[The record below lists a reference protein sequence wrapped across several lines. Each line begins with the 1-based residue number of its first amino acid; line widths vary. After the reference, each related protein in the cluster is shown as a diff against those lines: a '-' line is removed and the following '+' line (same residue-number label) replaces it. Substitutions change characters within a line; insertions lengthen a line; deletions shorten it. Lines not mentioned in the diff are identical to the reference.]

1 MIKTIIFDL
10 DNTLYDYDLCHNH
23 GLKLA
28 YEKWR
33 EIGYNES
40 LEEFKELYSTS
51 RIWVKKFLS
60 DTAASHSRALY
71 FQKLVETVE
80 GIPNTK
86 IIIKLYDSYYE
97 GFYRNLQAFPKIDE
111 VLQKLKQANYQ
122 LAIVSN
128 MLAETQYR
136 KLALLNLGDM
146 FDFIITSQSVEHE
159 KPHPHIYSHTLTL
172 TGSSPE
178 ETVMIGDSIV
188 DDIEPALWMGMKA
201 IWFNPKGFEP
211 SVTIEKE
218 YSTIKNY
225 DNLLTE
231 IAKLNS

>member
-10 DNTLYDYDLCHNH
+10 DNTLYDYDLCHGN

-28 YEKWR
+28 YQAWTKL
-33 EIGYNES
+33 GYSE
-40 LEEFKELYSTS
+40 LWEEFKELYSTS

-71 FQKLVETVE
+71 FQKLVETVV
-80 GIPNTK
+80 GIPNTD

-97 GFYRNLQAFPKIDE
+97 GFYSNLKAFPNIHN
-111 VLQKLKQANYQ
+111 VLRQLKKAGYQ
-122 LAIVSN
+122 LALVSN

-146 FDFIITSQSVEHE
+146 FDYIITSQSVEHE

-172 TGSSPE
+172 TGSNSE
-178 ETVMIGDSIV
+178 ETIMIGDSLI

-201 IWFNPKGFEP
+201 IWFNPKKLEP
-211 SVTIEKE
+211 SISFEGE
-218 YSTIKNY
+218 YLEITSY
-225 DNLLTE
+225 DNLLGE
-231 IAKLNS
+231 IAKIVQ

>member
-1 MIKTIIFDL
+1 MIKTVIFDL
-10 DNTLYDYDLCHNH
+10 DNTLYDYDLCHSH
-23 GLKLA
+23 GLDLA
-28 YEKWR
+28 HKKWM
-33 EIGYNES
+33 EMGYKES
-40 LEEFKELYSTS
+40 KEEFKELYSTS
-51 RIWVKKFLS
+51 RTWVKKFLS

-80 GIPNTK
+80 GNPNTH
-86 IIIKLYDSYYE
+86 IIIKLYDAYYE
-97 GFYRNLQAFPKIDE
+97 GFYRNLQAYPKINE
-111 VLQKLKQANYQ
+111 ILKQLKREGYQ

-172 TGSSPE
+172 TGSNPE
-178 ETVMIGDSIV
+178 ETIMIGDSLI

-201 IWFNPKGFEP
+201 IWFNPKELEP
-211 SVTIEKE
+211 SISIEKE
-218 YSTIKNY
+218 YVEVQNY
-225 DNLLTE
+225 NNLIEE
-231 IAKLNS
+231 ITNLNS

>member
-10 DNTLYDYDLCHNH
+10 DNTLYDYDSCHSH

-51 RIWVKKFLS
+51 RIWVKRFLS

-71 FQKLVETVE
+71 FQKLVETVA
-80 GIPNTK
+80 GIPNTD

-97 GFYRNLQAFPKIDE
+97 GFYRNLQAFPKITE
-111 VLQKLKQANYQ
+111 VLGKLKQANYQ

-136 KLALLNLGDM
+136 KLALLNLGDK

-188 DDIEPALWMGMKA
+188 DDIEPTLWMGMKA
-201 IWFNPKGFEP
+201 IWFNPKGF
-211 SVTIEKE
+211 K
-218 YSTIKNY
+218 
-225 DNLLTE
+225 
-231 IAKLNS
+231 

>member
-1 MIKTIIFDL
+1 
-10 DNTLYDYDLCHNH
+10 LYDYDLCHNH

>member
-10 DNTLYDYDLCHNH
+10 DNTLYDYDSCHRN
-23 GLKLA
+23 GLELA
-28 YEKWR
+28 YKNW
-33 EIGYNES
+33 IKLGYNNT
-40 LEEFKELYSTS
+40 LKEFQELYSTS

-80 GIPNTK
+80 GNPNTE
-86 IIIKLYDSYYE
+86 IIIELYDSYYE
-97 GFYRNLQAFPKIDE
+97 GFYQNLRPFPKIKE
-111 VLQKLKQANYQ
+111 TLAQLKKNNYQ

-136 KLALLNLGDM
+136 KLALLNLGNM

-178 ETVMIGDSIV
+178 ETIMIGDSIT
-188 DDIEPALWMGMKA
+188 DDIEPTLWMGMKA
-201 IWFNPKGFEP
+201 IWFNPKNLKP
-211 SVTIEKE
+211 SITIEKE
-218 YSTIKNY
+218 FVTIQDY
-225 DNLLTE
+225 DNLLNE
-231 IAKLNS
+231 IAKIDS

>member
-1 MIKTIIFDL
+1 IFDL